1 MLLLRKYLCR
11 QSLSALTPQG
21 APLDGNSQPVTAAA
35 AGRGHVL
42 LRRGRLLEGI
52 TLAWNVVGIA
62 VLAVAAIG
70 ARSVALAGFGLD
82 SLIEIGASVVVL
94 WELSGAGEARERRAL
109 RMIGGA
115 FLALAVYLIAQSAV
129 VLAIGYHPGPSA
141 LGIAWTA
148 VTSVAMFALAAG
160 KSRTGRALANQVLIT
175 EGRVTL
181 VDGILALAV
190 LAGLA
195 LNAAAGL
202 WWADPLAALVIVFY
216 ALREAREIFLPGPF
230 ALRST
235 AKAPGAP

>member
-1 MLLLRKYLCR
+1 
-11 QSLSALTPQG
+11 
-21 APLDGNSQPVTAAA
+21 LDGNSQPVTAAA

-115 FLALAVYLIAQSAV
+115 FLALAVYLTAQSAI
-129 VLAIGYHPGPSA
+129 VLAAGYHPGPSA

-148 VTSVAMFALAAG
+148 VTSAAMFALATG
-160 KSRTGRALANQVLIT
+160 KSSTGRAL
-175 EGRVTL
+175 E
-181 VDGILALAV
+181 
-190 LAGLA
+190 
-195 LNAAAGL
+195 
-202 WWADPLAALVIVFY
+202 ALVIVFY
-216 ALREAREIFLPGPF
+216 AVREAREIFLPAPF

-235 AKAPGAP
+235 ARAPGAP